1 MSHLLFGLRNLTGRN
16 KGRIILRHRGGGLKN
31 KYRLVDLSRGLT
43 SYFSFSVIDLIY
55 DPVRTTN
62 IALILYATG
71 IFSYIL
77 ASSSMFRG
85 QRFGYSSTSLINS
98 GLLHFLYFIPRG
110 SLISAISL
118 NNFIKKAIFIR
129 SAGTSGIC
137 LGSYSFNYILIK
149 LPSKNYRLF
158 KFDCVGV
165 IGSNSNDLY
174 RFNIRRKAG
183 VNRLLNIRPT
193 VRGVAMN
200 PVDHPHGGGE
210 GKSSGGRHPVSP
222 WGHLTKDHVKTK
234 INRRSHFI
242 LKL

>member
-1 MSHLLFGLRNLTGRN
+1 MSHLLFGLRNLHGRN

-43 SYFSFSVIDLIY
+43 TYFSFSVIDLIY

-62 IALILYATG
+62 IALILYTTG

-85 QRFGYSSTSLINS
+85 QRFYYSSTSLINS
-98 GLLHFLYFIPRG
+98 GLLHFLYFVPRG
-110 SLISAISL
+110 SLISSISL

-129 SAGTSGIC
+129 
-137 LGSYSFNYILIK
+137 
-149 LPSKNYRLF
+149 
-158 KFDCVGV
+158 
-165 IGSNSNDLY
+165 SNSNDLY

-222 WGHLTKDHVKTK
+222 
-234 INRRSHFI
+234 
-242 LKL
+242 